1 MKFGFGH
8 ALRRKEDDAL
18 LRGLGRYVA
27 DVSPSGVLYAVVL
40 RSPHAHA
47 RFAFHDLA
55 RVRALPGVRLVL
67 TAAEVAGLGPM
78 PCHGLLE
85 GVDIPVPL
93 YPVLASGEVRH
104 VGDAIAFVVAETLEA
119 ARDAAE
125 TIGVDWQPLPHVVGT
140 MAALEPGA
148 PQVWPD
154 RPGNLA
160 FEAEAGDAAATR
172 SHPRRSRTPGSDR
185 CRRRPHSRRGCHR
198 PGLRRSRPDRRRS
211 PRRLR
216 SRRARCRTAHRS
228 PGRSPQDSWCSPR
241 WGRRPRR

>member
-93 YPVLASGEVRH
+93 
-104 VGDAIAFVVAETLEA
+104 
-119 ARDAAE
+119 
-125 TIGVDWQPLPHVVGT
+125 
-140 MAALEPGA
+140 
-148 PQVWPD
+148 
-154 RPGNLA
+154 
-160 FEAEAGDAAATR
+160 
-172 SHPRRSRTPGSDR
+172 
-185 CRRRPHSRRGCHR
+185 
-198 PGLRRSRPDRRRS
+198 
-211 PRRLR
+211 
-216 SRRARCRTAHRS
+216 
-228 PGRSPQDSWCSPR
+228 
-241 WGRRPRR
+241 